1 MRDRGPV
8 SLGERWRRE
17 AHRGIEEALLEQ
29 ALDTLPQ
36 VRHPNLRVRA
46 GSINVE
52 MEGAMGSINEVSIH
66 APTLSA
72 KIWPQVARVMRRSTS
87 MLEALGQG
95 RVPRSFDRLVARIG
109 GESVFPDARRV
120 SSACTC
126 GAPEMPCR
134 HILALHELL
143 ARRLEDRP
151 WELLVLRGVD
161 LRDLL
166 ERAKS
171 SDPDPDLPPLAF
183 GADEEPILYPEG
195 DEGDLEFA
203 LSTGQ
208 AAALLGVLA
217 SSVDE
222 AAREALEGYRASAST
237 SDDVGAAGVAPE
249 SGAEPE

>member
-1 MRDRGPV
+1 MRDRRPV
-8 SLGERWRRE
+8 SMGERWRRE
-17 AHRGIEEALLEQ
+17 AHRGVEDPLLEQ
-29 ALDTLPQ
+29 ALETLPQ

-46 GSINVE
+46 GSIHVE

-66 APTLSA
+66 APTLSS
-72 KIWPQVARVMRRSTS
+72 KIWPQVARVMRRSTA
-87 MLEALGQG
+87 MLEALSQG

-109 GESVFPDARRV
+109 GESVFPDSRRV

-166 ERAKS
+166 DRAKS
-171 SDPDPDLPPLAF
+171 SEPDPTLPPLAF

-203 LSTGQ
+203 LSPGQ
-208 AAALLGVLA
+208 SALLLGVM
-217 SSVDE
+217 SEPVDE
-222 AAREALEGYRASAST
+222 AAVEALQALRDSN
-237 SDDVGAAGVAPE
+237 P
-249 SGAEPE
+249 EPEVSDAGQPD

>member
-1 MRDRGPV
+1 MKDRRPV

-17 AHRGIEEALLEQ
+17 ANRGVADRLLEQ
-29 ALDTLPQ
+29 ALATLPQ
-36 VRHPNLRVRA
+36 VRHPHLRIRP
-46 GSINVE
+46 GSIHAE

-66 APTLSA
+66 APTLPA
-72 KIWPQVARVMRRSTS
+72 KIWPQVARVMRRSTA

-109 GESVFPDARRV
+109 GESVFPDGRRV

-151 WELLVLRGVD
+151 WELLALRGVD

-166 ERAKS
+166 DRARS
-171 SDPDPDLPPLAF
+171 SEPDPELPPLAF

-195 DEGDLEFA
+195 EEGDLEFT
-203 LSTGQ
+203 LSAGQ
-208 AAALLGVLA
+208 SAQLLGVMSPL
-217 SSVDE
+217 VDE
-222 AAREALEGYRASAST
+222 AVAEALAEYRGLS
-237 SDDVGAAGVAPE
+237 E
-249 SGAEPE
+249 SE